1 MPANK
6 KHLTA
11 SPWQRLLKISAGL
24 FGGYLVTL
32 SFHFLLMRF
41 LDKGDVYVTMFF
53 TGFIAWAGLMVL
65 AFLARKGWKIWV
77 FYLSLSLLFLSPY
90 LIDLMYVK

>member
-11 SPWQRLLKISAGL
+11 SPWQRLLKISAG
-24 FGGYLVTL
+24 FVGGYLVTL
-32 SFHFLLMRF
+32 SFHFFLMRF

-53 TGFIAWAGLMVL
+53 TGFIAWSVLMIL
-65 AFLARKGWKIWV
+65 AFLAKKGWRIWAI
-77 FYLSLSLLFLSPY
+77 YLSLSLLFFSPY
-90 LIDLMYVK
+90 LIDLIYVK